1 MEREHH
7 YINVSYPSSSSLS
20 LSPGLSSRLENDMFT
35 RSELLPVVSTA
46 GFYEKVGT
54 RAMNFFGDPLEGTED
69 RKGLLGLLP

>member
-35 RSELLPVVSTA
+35 RSELSPVVSTV
-46 GFYEKVGT
+46 GLYEKVGT
-54 RAMNFFGDPLEGTED
+54 RAMSFFGDPLEGTGD